1 MSSTVPPASAP
12 KPPRRRLLREERH
25 RQLLAVAWRLVGAEG
40 ADALTLPRLA
50 EAAGI
55 TKPVVYDHFGTR
67 FGLLVA
73 LYEDFDARQ
82 TGVMDAALA
91 ASEPTLIDRAAVIAS
106 SYVDCVLAQG
116 REIPGVIAALA
127 GAPDLEKIKRDYRM
141 AFVEKC
147 RSLLAPFAEPHA
159 ITAASLWAMLGAA
172 DALSHAAASGD
183 ITAREAKDELFA
195 TIVAMVDRHAQGTV
209 SLAPDGQTG
218 LS

>member
-1 MSSTVPPASAP
+1 MSRTLSAAAAS
-12 KPPRRRLLREERH
+12 KPPRRRLLREDRH
-25 RQLLAVAWRLVGAEG
+25 RQLLAVAWRLIGEEG
-40 ADALTLPRLA
+40 PDALTLPRLA
-50 EAAGI
+50 EAAAV

-73 LYEDFDARQ
+73 LYEEFDARQ
-82 TGVMDAALA
+82 AGVMEAALA
-91 ASEPTLIDRAAVIAS
+91 SSEPTLIDRATVIAA
-106 SYVDCVLAQG
+106 SYVDCVLLQG

-127 GAPDLEKIKRDYRM
+127 GAPDLEKIKRDYRL

-147 RSLLAPFAEPHA
+147 RSVLQPFAAPGTIA
-159 ITAASLWAMLGAA
+159 PAGLWAMLGAA

-183 ITAREAKDELFA
+183 ITAQEAKNELFA
-195 TIVAMVDRHAQGTV
+195 TIVAMVDRHAQGGV

>member
-1 MSSTVPPASAP
+1 MSRTPSPRSAP
-12 KPPRRRLLREERH
+12 QPPRRRLLREERH
-25 RQLLAVAWRLVGAEG
+25 NQLVTVAWRLIGEEG

-73 LYEDFDARQ
+73 LYEEFDARQ
-82 TGVMDAALA
+82 AAVMDAALA
-91 ASEPTLIDRAAVIAS
+91 ASEPTLVDRATVIAA
-106 SYVDCVLAQG
+106 SYVDCVLLQG

-127 GAPDLEKIKRDYRM
+127 GAPDLEKIKRDYRL

-147 RSLLAPFAEPHA
+147 RALLAPFAGPSA
-159 ITAASLWAMLGAA
+159 IPAAGLWAMLGAA

-183 ITAREAKDELFA
+183 ITAKEAKDELYA
-195 TIVAMVDRHAQGTV
+195 TIVAMVDRNANGSV